1 MRSLRGVAC
10 VLVAVMLAAAC
21 GSSSSSKA
29 TGTGPPTT
37 LPNVGQGV
45 TSKTIK
51 VGVMMLDYSCV
62 AQYVSEERPDQQK
75 DFQVFVDDLNKK
87 GGIDGRT
94 IVPVYKTFCPTEGNT
109 GELRVCTELTEDTQ
123 VFAVVGTFYDPTG
136 ATQLCFAKKHH
147 TIVIADSLTQSL
159 VNDAPGGLLLTPDIT
174 GERRMRVIMALMAKK
189 GTLNGKTV
197 AIVSGSNEQ
206 SPVVTVVRPALKKL
220 GVARGADAVLSING
234 SDTTAAQAQLDS
246 FIEKWKSDGTNALI
260 MVGSDVSSKQF
271 VVKIKQNIPNMQ
283 LVADT
288 TAVLTGAQDE
298 QKAGVTPNPY
308 EGIITAEGQTG
319 LEHTKTPHFAYCRDI
334 FEKATG
340 QKVPSP
346 NVVIKLKDGNQN
358 QIYGSVE
365 DGCLFVTFFAD
376 IAKRV
381 GPRLTIANWVNTVNQ
396 LGTID
401 DTSTIFASIHK
412 GKYDADDTYGLVAYD
427 HSIGQA
433 GDWVHLTPEQD
444 VGSY

>member
-1 MRSLRGVAC
+1 V
-10 VLVAVMLAAAC
+10 
-21 GSSSSSKA
+21 
-29 TGTGPPTT
+29 
-37 LPNVGQGV
+37 
-45 TSKTIK
+45 
-51 VGVMMLDYSCV
+51 
-62 AQYVSEERPDQQK
+62 
-75 DFQVFVDDLNKK
+75 
-87 GGIDGRT
+87 
-94 IVPVYKTFCPTEGNT
+94 IVPVYKTFCPKEGNT

-147 TIVIADSLTQSL
+147 TVVIADSLTQSL
-159 VNDAPGGLLLTPDIT
+159 VESAPGGLLLTPDIT
-174 GERRMRVIMALMAKK
+174 SERRLRVIMALMATK

-206 SPVVTVVRPALKKL
+206 SPVMTVVRPALKKL

-234 SDTTAAQAQLDS
+234 SDTAAAQAQLDS
-246 FIEKWKSDGTNALI
+246 FIEKWKTDGTNALI

-271 VVKIKQNIPNMQ
+271 VVKIKQEIPSMQ

-288 TAVLTGAQDE
+288 TGVLTGAQDE
-298 QKAGVTPNPY
+298 QKAGVAPNPY

-381 GPRLTIANWVNTVNQ
+381 GPKLTIANWVNTVNR

-401 DTSTIFASIHK
+401 DTSTIYASIHK

-433 GDWVHLTPEQD
+433 GDWVHLTPEQN
-444 VGSY
+444 VGGY